1 MSASN
6 FDRFDLAGDND
17 LATERHKD
25 NVREDLTDIIT
36 NIAPTKTP
44 FQAGIGSGSC
54 SNTRFDWLID
64 DLGDVDSDNA
74 RIDGADAGA
83 DTSSVP
89 LRVSN
94 HCQISDKPI
103 RTSGRA
109 EVTNKAGRRR
119 ESAYQLMKAGK
130 KLKRDI
136 EAIITGNQASLP
148 GDSATAGRT
157 GSLRAW
163 LETNTI
169 VGANEG
175 ANGGF
180 SQTTALVVAATDET
194 TALTAL
200 SMADLDTV
208 ILGCYEEGGEPDT
221 IMVSPTMKS
230 KLSDFLFT
238 SSARIATLQRAEQGD
253 SAQGTA
259 VGAVDVY
266 ISDFGVLKI
275 VPNRFQRN
283 RDVFVLDMS
292 LWRLD
297 YLRRYRTNNLAKTGD
312 AENKQLLVDYG
323 LRSWNEA
330 GSGVVA
336 DVDHTADVTA

>member
-1 MSASN
+1 MAATN
-6 FDRFDLAGDND
+6 FDRYDLANDDN
-17 LATERHKD
+17 LTTERMND
-25 NVREDLTDIIT
+25 NVREDLTDVIT
-36 NIAPTKTP
+36 NIAPTQTP
-44 FQAGIGSGSC
+44 FQSGISSGSC

-64 DLGDVDSDNA
+64 DLDDVDGSNA
-74 RIDGADAGA
+74 RIDGADAGD
-83 DTSSVP
+83 DTSSAAV
-89 LRVSN
+89 RVSN

-103 RTSGRA
+103 KVSGRA
-109 EVTNKAGRRR
+109 ETVNKAGRRR

-130 KLKRDI
+130 KLKRDLETI
-136 EAIITGNQASLP
+136 LTGNQASLA
-148 GDSATAGRT
+148 GASDTAGLT

-163 LETNTI
+163 LETNVELDATS
-169 VGANEG
+169 G

-180 SQTTALVVAATDET
+180 NATTGVVDAATDSS
-194 TALTAL
+194 AKQAL
-200 SMADLDTV
+200 SMADIDSV
-208 ILGCYEEGGEPDT
+208 ILGCYNEGGEPDT
-221 IMVSPTMKS
+221 IMVSPAVKS

-238 SSARIATLQRAEQGD
+238 SSARIATLQREAAGGGQ
-253 SAQGTA
+253 ATA

-266 ISDFGVLKI
+266 ISDFGTLKI
-275 VPNRFQRN
+275 IPNRFQRD

-297 YLRRYRTNNLAKTGD
+297 YLRRYRTNQLAKTGD
-312 AENKQLLVDYG
+312 AENRQLLVDYG